1 MKLEMH
7 KIDGRFIVDV
17 ILWLIGITCA
27 GAIVRVSFTQEVFV
41 YDKDEKIPEQK
52 IITVIN
58 ITNNIQEC
66 KK

>member
-1 MKLEMH
+1 MKFEMH
-7 KIDGRFIVDV
+7 NIDGRFIVDV
-17 ILWLIGITCA
+17 ILWLIGITCVA
-27 GAIVRVSFTQEVFV
+27 VIVWASFTQEVFV

-66 KK
+66 KN